1 MTKKEQILFE
11 IEVKKL
17 LINLSLSNKL
27 KVIERLGKEFR
38 KANNIEI
45 QKETTDFA
53 NKLTRSA

>member
-17 LINLSLSNKL
+17 LVNLPFSNKL

-38 KANNIEI
+38 KANNLEI
-45 QKETTDFA
+45 SKEVTDFS
-53 NKLTRSA
+53 NKLQRSA

>member
-38 KANNIEI
+38 KANNLEI
-45 QKETTDFA
+45 SKEVTDFS
-53 NKLTRSA
+53 NKLQRSA